1 MTRFII
7 ERNIPGA
14 NTLGR
19 LPALVARQDVQDSTP
34 SRHRF
39 ALDSGRAM
47 RFKPR
52 EAGSLR
58 VTQGRLWVTF
68 AAPLRGQ
75 ARRNGDHFIA
85 AGACFDLRAG
95 ECAVLEP
102 YNPAGA
108 KTGARF
114 DWEPAAV
121 PPARTGFYRSLK
133 AAAGWISTRLLFKIR
148 MQAGLRRLYARSER
162 RYP

>member
-7 ERNIPGA
+7 ERNVPGA
-14 NTLGR
+14 NTLR
-19 LPALVARQDVQDSTP
+19 SVRALVGQQDVPDSMA

-47 RFKPR
+47 CFRPR

-58 VTQGRLWVTF
+58 VMQGRLWVTF

-85 AGACFDLRAG
+85 AGACLELRAG

-102 YNPAGA
+102 YNVAGA
-108 KTGARF
+108 KAGAQF

-121 PPARTGFYRSLK
+121 PRGWIGFYPSLK
-133 AAAGWISTRLLFKIR
+133 AAAGLLGRFCFRLD
-148 MQAGLRRLYARSER
+148 Q
-162 RYP
+162 

>member
-19 LPALVARQDVQDSTP
+19 VRALVAHQDVRDSTP
-34 SRHRF
+34 LRHRF
-39 ALDSGRAM
+39 ALDRGRAM

-52 EAGSLR
+52 EAGCLR

-85 AGACFDLRAG
+85 AGACLDLRAG

-108 KTGARF
+108 KTGAQF

-121 PPARTGFYRSLK
+121 PRGWIGFYPSLR
-133 AAAGWISTRLLFKIR
+133 AAAGLIGRFCFRLN
-148 MQAGLRRLYARSER
+148 Q
-162 RYP
+162 